1 MRFLSAVEGLI
12 VDHHTRGMLT
22 VIPFY
27 TMDDKKSG
35 LQMQV
40 CQWFDELAILVGV
53 LSQLRVLVPSEI
65 IRRGAESFLS
75 CSLQPSQL
83 SNTSWS
89 VSCFTWQRAPS
100 SEQEMWEFSTQ
111 PWQTGREGAKLRK
124 WNRVLVFRLSVW
136 KDDFQWDPCPP
147 LVFHL

>member
-40 CQWFDELAILVGV
+40 CQWFDELAISVGV

-65 IRRGAESFLS
+65 IQRGAESFLN

-100 SEQEMWEFSTQ
+100 STGNVGVLHPTLTDGEGRSKAKEVEPCFGF
-111 PWQTGREGAKLRK
+111 QTVSLEG
-124 WNRVLVFRLSVW
+124 
-136 KDDFQWDPCPP
+136 
-147 LVFHL
+147 